1 MPIPATISGMV
12 ADANGPIANAI
23 VQVKGTPNQTTTDSK
38 GSFTLKG
45 LGGTKLLTLTAWYEG
60 YFVGFT
66 DLNPKNPI
74 WQNGKPVSITLKPL
88 YTTDNNLYGWFTFN
102 GVNGSKSCAIC
113 HREYPEWQA
122 DAHSQTAKNI
132 RFETIYM
139 GTNVQGQTGQDTK
152 INYDGTILPPDP
164 SLPYYGSGYKLD
176 FPDRTGNCATCHTP
190 VASTIPN
197 QQNCAWLG
205 CHKNITVERSTRVI
219 DTNVFPVSLTGNA
232 AEGITC
238 EFCHKVGAVILNPKT
253 GLPHA
258 AMPGIL
264 SMKLLS
270 PTGWR
275 AGFLWHAGRYQ
286 PPGQLL
292 PVGNQERILRPLSLR
307 CFRGGRRLG

>member
-1 MPIPATISGMV
+1 MVKINGKLSGPLLATCGVILILVACTNLSGVQPVVTRPTSPQPAIEATFTSQLATATSQPSAVPTTTYPPATATPLTATATSVPTATAAATATPDTRPSVPIPATISGIV

-152 INYDGTILPPDP
+152 I
-164 SLPYYGSGYKLD
+164 
-176 FPDRTGNCATCHTP
+176 
-190 VASTIPN
+190 
-197 QQNCAWLG
+197 
-205 CHKNITVERSTRVI
+205 
-219 DTNVFPVSLTGNA
+219 
-232 AEGITC
+232 
-238 EFCHKVGAVILNPKT
+238 
-253 GLPHA
+253 
-258 AMPGIL
+258 
-264 SMKLLS
+264 
-270 PTGWR
+270 
-275 AGFLWHAGRYQ
+275 
-286 PPGQLL
+286 
-292 PVGNQERILRPLSLR
+292 
-307 CFRGGRRLG
+307 

>member
-1 MPIPATISGMV
+1 MPIPATISGIV

-45 LGGTKLLTLTAWYEG
+45 SGGTKLLTLTAWYEG

-66 DLNPKNPI
+66 DLNPKQPA
-74 WQNGKPVSITLKPL
+74 WQDGKPVSITLRPL

-102 GVNGSKSCAIC
+102 GINGSKSCAIC
-113 HREYPEWQA
+113 HREHPEWQA
-122 DAHSQTAKNI
+122 DAHSQTAKISVSRRSIWEQTSRGKPARI
-132 RFETIYM
+132 R
-139 GTNVQGQTGQDTK
+139 K
-152 INYDGTILPPDP
+152 INHDGTILPPDP
-164 SLPYYGSGYKLD
+164 SLPYYGPGYKLD

-264 SMKLLS
+264 SMKLFRPSGSRVTL
-270 PTGWR
+270 
-275 AGFLWHAGRYQ
+275 LWPSGRCQ
-286 PPGQLL
+286 PQ
-292 PVGNQERILRPLSLR
+292 R
-307 CFRGGRRLG
+307 